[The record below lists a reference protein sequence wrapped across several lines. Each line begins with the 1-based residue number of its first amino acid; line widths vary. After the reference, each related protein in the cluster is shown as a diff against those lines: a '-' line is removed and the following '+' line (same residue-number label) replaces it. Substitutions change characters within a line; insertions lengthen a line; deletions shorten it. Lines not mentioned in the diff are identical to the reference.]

1 MYQVAPA
8 RDPSVTDEEV
18 GSNAFPKSHT
28 DALAKGRILTGSR
41 LQDNL
46 RPTSGRTISYSDAGA
61 RISYSDSGALA
72 TQVSE

>member
-1 MYQVAPA
+1 MHQVAPA
-8 RDPSVTDEEV
+8 RDPSVTDEEA

-28 DALAKGRILTGSR
+28 DAKDRILTGSR

-46 RPTSGRTISYSDAGA
+46 RPTSGRTISYSDTGA